1 MTPIKSNAPVALFVY
16 NRLDTVKKTIAHL
29 QRNELAEETELFIF
43 SDGGKDKKSWKQ
55 VERLREE
62 MRRTT
67 GFKQVTL
74 IERPVNIYLER
85 NILEGIAYLFERY
98 DRLIVLEDDI
108 CTSPYFLTY
117 MNEALEQYKE
127 NETVMHVSGFTN
139 LCLTVSSFAKVT
151 VRLFAPSTT

>member
-108 CTSPYFLTY
+108 CTSPTSL
-117 MNEALEQYKE
+117 LI
-127 NETVMHVSGFTN
+127 
-139 LCLTVSSFAKVT
+139 
-151 VRLFAPSTT
+151 